1 MRVST
6 TQMFR
11 NGISTM
17 QQNQQALSNT
27 QLQLSTGKRI
37 LKPSDDP
44 SGSVQ
49 SLQFR
54 SAIQQTEQY
63 QRNGGMAEQRLS
75 LSETTLSAVGEGL
88 HRVRELAIQGNNAT
102 QTDDTRKFIA
112 GEIRQILDE
121 LMQLANTRDANGEF
135 IYAGVTSLT
144 QPFSTGSGGEVI
156 YNGDDGQRQVQ
167 LSPVRQV
174 AVGNSGQ
181 EVFMD
186 IPTGNGV
193 FTVHDSAG
201 NTGTG
206 VVDAGSVLDASAWD
220 PDDYTLSFDFNSEGE
235 LVYQVTRLDTNG
247 DVVVVVPESGD
258 ADWDEAPQ
266 FVAGQAIQ
274 FNGIELRV
282 SGTPAV
288 GDSFAVVPSQ
298 NQDMFSTFRQLAEA
312 LEAPVESD
320 ADRATLNNA
329 VNRALQDLDNALGNV
344 LDIRAGV
351 GARLKAV
358 ESQRAINE
366 DVLLQLKTTL
376 SEVEDLDYAE
386 AISRFNMQQTTLQA
400 AQQTYVQVQRL
411 SLFNFL

>member
-6 TQMFR
+6 TQLFR

-17 QQNQQALSNT
+17 QQNQQALSHT

-54 SAIQQTEQY
+54 SAIQKTDQY
-63 QRNGGMAEQRLS
+63 QRNGHMAEQRLQ
-75 LSETTLSAVGEGL
+75 LSETVLKGVGEGL
-88 HRVRELAIQGNNAT
+88 HRVRELALQGNNAT

-144 QPFSTGSGGEVI
+144 QPFSMGAGGEVI

-167 LSPVRQV
+167 ISPVRQV
-174 AVGNSGQ
+174 AIGNSGQ
-181 EVFMD
+181 QVFMD
-186 IPTGNGV
+186 ILNGNGV
-193 FTVHDSAG
+193 FAVRDDPNNA
-201 NTGTG
+201 GTG
-206 VVDAGSVLDASAWD
+206 VVDGGSVLDASAWVA
-220 PDDYTLSFDFNSEGE
+220 DDYTLEFHLNSGGE
-235 LVYQVTRLDTNG
+235 LVYTIHDGNNDPL
-247 DVVVVVPESGD
+247 VPSSGD
-258 ADWDEAPQ
+258 PDDAPVFVEGEA
-266 FVAGQAIQ
+266 IK
-274 FNGIELRV
+274 FNGVELRI
-282 SGTPAV
+282 SGTPAE
-288 GDSFAVVPSQ
+288 GDIFTVSPSE
-298 NQDMFSTFRQLAEA
+298 NQDLFSTYRQLAEA
-312 LEAPVESD
+312 LEAPVGDS
-320 ADRATLNNA
+320 ADRARLNNA
-329 VNRALQDLDNALGNV
+329 VNRALQDLDNGLENV

-351 GARLKAV
+351 GARLKTV

-386 AISRFNMQQTTLQA
+386 AISRFNMQQVTLQA

>member
-6 TQMFR
+6 TQLFR

-17 QQNQQALSNT
+17 QQNQQALAHT
-27 QLQLSTGKRI
+27 QLQLSTGRRI

-49 SLQFR
+49 ALQFR
-54 SAIQQTEQY
+54 SAVQKTDQY
-63 QRNGGMAEQRLS
+63 QRNGQMAEQRLK
-75 LSETTLSAVGEGL
+75 LSETILTGVGEGL
-88 HRVRELAIQGNNAT
+88 HRVRELALQGNNAT

-112 GEIRQILDE
+112 GEIRQILEE

-144 QPFSTGSGGEVI
+144 QPFSMGAGGDVI

-167 LSPVRQV
+167 ISPVRQV

-181 EVFMD
+181 QVFMD
-186 IPTGNGV
+186 IPNGNGV
-193 FTVHDSAG
+193 FAVHDDPA

-206 VVDAGSVLDASAWD
+206 VVDGGSVLEASAWV
-220 PDDYTLSFDFNSEGE
+220 PDDYTIEFVDNAGE
-235 LVYQVTRLDTNG
+235 LQYQVVGSGGPVLG
-247 DVVVVVPESGD
+247 PVPYVSG
-258 ADWDEAPQ
+258 AT
-266 FVAGQAIQ
+266 IQ
-274 FNGIELRV
+274 FNGVALRI
-282 SGTPAV
+282 SGTPAD
-288 GDSFAVVPSQ
+288 GDSFTVSPSQ
-298 NQDMFSTFRQLAEA
+298 FQDLFSTYRQLAEA
-312 LEAPVESD
+312 LETPVTDS
-320 ADRATLNNA
+320 ADRARLNNA
-329 VNRALQDLDNALGNV
+329 VNRSLLDLDNALENI
-344 LDIRAGV
+344 LDIRAGI
-351 GARLKAV
+351 GARLKTV
-358 ESQRAINE
+358 DSQRAINE

-386 AISRFNMQQTTLQA
+386 AISRFNMQQVTLQA